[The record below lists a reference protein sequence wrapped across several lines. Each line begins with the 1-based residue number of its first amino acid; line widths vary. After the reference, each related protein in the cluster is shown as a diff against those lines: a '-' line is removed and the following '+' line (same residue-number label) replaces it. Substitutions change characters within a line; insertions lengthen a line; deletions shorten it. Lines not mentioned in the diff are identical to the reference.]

1 MSREPPPAAS
11 VGAPGSPSAA
21 ATTSAKTLVGTP
33 PRNSVGTSR
42 ASMDASNARRRVSSG
57 SDFKR
62 FHEASNSAHVR
73 GVARG
78 LSKPRRVFA
87 GAFAPSFLVFDAAA
101 EGGPAASRS
110 SPSFGGGGLEYRV

>member
-1 MSREPPPAAS
+1 
-11 VGAPGSPSAA
+11 
-21 ATTSAKTLVGTP
+21 
-33 PRNSVGTSR
+33 
-42 ASMDASNARRRVSSG
+42 MDASNARRRVSSG

-101 EGGPAASRS
+101 EGGPPRVAIVAVVR
-110 SPSFGGGGLEYRV
+110 GGGGVRYRV